1 MLSLIVSYQCCSF
14 YGNSLTS
21 RVFFM
26 GLGAAGI
33 KKFPWQLTK
42 WMNEK
47 ALVIGEKRVRVEAA
61 FELWAH

>member
-1 MLSLIVSYQCCSF
+1 
-14 YGNSLTS
+14 
-21 RVFFM
+21 M